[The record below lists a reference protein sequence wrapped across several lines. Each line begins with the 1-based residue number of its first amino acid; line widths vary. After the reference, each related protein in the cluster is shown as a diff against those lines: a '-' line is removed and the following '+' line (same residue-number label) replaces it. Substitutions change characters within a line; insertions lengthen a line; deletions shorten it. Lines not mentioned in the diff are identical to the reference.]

1 MHRFFSGS
9 TAVSVQKDDINH
21 IVNVLRLRAG
31 DEIIICNTNATNHL
45 CRITELTKSN
55 VGVEIISSSPNL
67 CEPKVQVTLFQGLP
81 KSDKMDLIVQKCV
94 ELGINCIVPVEC
106 ARSIA
111 KIADK
116 ADKKISRWQSIS
128 ESAAK
133 QSGRGVIPVIGDALS
148 FGEAIQQMKEYD
160 LALMPYE
167 LESENSIGEIIKKH
181 DKINTLA
188 IFIGPEGGID
198 SEEVNLAKSHGIT
211 LISLGSRILRCE
223 TAGFC
228 ALTLSLAFLGEY

>member
-9 TAVSVQKDDINH
+9 TNVSIQKDDINH

-31 DEIIICNTNATNHL
+31 DEVIICDTNAIDHL
-45 CRITELTKSN
+45 CRITDLSKSS
-55 VGVEIISSSPNL
+55 VDIEVISDSPNL
-67 CEPKVQVTLFQGLP
+67 CEPRVKVTLFQGLP

-94 ELGINCIVPVEC
+94 ELGINRIVPVEC

-116 ADKKISRWQSIS
+116 ADKKIARWQSIS

-133 QSGRGVIPVIGDALS
+133 QSGRGIIPVIGDVLS
-148 FGEAIQQMKEYD
+148 FSDSVQKMKEYD

-167 LESENSIGEIIKKH
+167 LEIGNSIGEIIKKH
-181 DKINTLA
+181 DNIKTLA

-198 SEEVNLAKSHGIT
+198 DQEIALAKSHGIIP
-211 LISLGSRILRCE
+211 LSLGRRILRCE
-223 TAGFC
+223 TAGFS